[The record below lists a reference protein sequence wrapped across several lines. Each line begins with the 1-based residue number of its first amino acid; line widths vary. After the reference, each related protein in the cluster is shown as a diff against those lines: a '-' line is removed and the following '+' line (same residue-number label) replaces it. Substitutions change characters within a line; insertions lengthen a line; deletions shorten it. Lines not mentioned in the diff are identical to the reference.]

1 MAEIIGSTIIDD
13 TKGILDEMK
22 IFEATRKATKH
33 RKKKKNSAGRK
44 SDSQMIRMR

>member
-33 RKKKKNSAGRK
+33 RKKKKKIQRGERAIVK
-44 SDSQMIRMR
+44 